1 MRNPLRAWSHLVIAA
16 SISVTTVAFAQST
29 TIRVGYTITTDITS
43 AALFSA
49 QKKGLFKQAGL
60 DVQTQPFVQSS
71 QKYDAFKGKAI
82 DVDIN
87 AGGIEAAQLFSAG
100 VPIVVLK
107 AVQPA
112 DFWAVVVKT
121 GSTAKGPVDFK
132 GKPYGV
138 VSLAG
143 TNFGATYLA
152 FKIENVDLMRDVKV
166 SVLPP
171 AGLIAALQNGTI
183 DGATLYEPYLSQA
196 VHSGTVKE
204 IFRPITLYRRHY
216 GATLFALNVTARK
229 D

>member
-87 AGGIEAAQLFSAG
+87 AGESRPLNS
-100 VPIVVLK
+100 
-107 AVQPA
+107 
-112 DFWAVVVKT
+112 
-121 GSTAKGPVDFK
+121 
-132 GKPYGV
+132 
-138 VSLAG
+138 
-143 TNFGATYLA
+143 
-152 FKIENVDLMRDVKV
+152 
-166 SVLPP
+166 
-171 AGLIAALQNGTI
+171 
-183 DGATLYEPYLSQA
+183 
-196 VHSGTVKE
+196 
-204 IFRPITLYRRHY
+204 FRPAYQSSCSRQFSLPTSGRSS
-216 GATLFALNVTARK
+216 
-229 D
+229 